1 MIRCVF
7 TAVFRAIGFIQ
18 YVVAHIVAFF
28 YLKGMERFN
37 VPRWIEFL
45 AIIAISPLSKKKR

>member
-1 MIRCVF
+1 MTRYVF

-18 YVVAHIVAFF
+18 YVVAHIAAFF

-45 AIIAISPLSKKKR
+45 AIVAISPLSKKKR

>member
-7 TAVFRAIGFIQ
+7 TAMLRVIGFIQ
-18 YVVAHIVAFF
+18 YVVAHIVASF

-45 AIIAISPLSKKKR
+45 AIVAISPLSKKKR

>member
-18 YVVAHIVAFF
+18 YVVAHIAAFF
-28 YLKGMERFN
+28 YLKSMERFN
-37 VPRWIEFL
+37 VPQWIEFL
-45 AIIAISPLSKKKR
+45 AIVAISPLSKKKR